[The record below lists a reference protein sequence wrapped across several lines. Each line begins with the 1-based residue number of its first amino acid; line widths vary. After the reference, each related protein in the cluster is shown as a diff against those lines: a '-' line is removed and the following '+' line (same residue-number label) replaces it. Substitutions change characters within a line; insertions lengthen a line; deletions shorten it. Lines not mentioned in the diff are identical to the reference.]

1 MNEEEAGL
9 GNEQLSDAEIIQR
22 IRDEAENGD
31 EEANIVE
38 EESTESVKH
47 ADAVQAFNT
56 CLAWANENN
65 IPLHQILTLRELRDD
80 AFRKSIIKAGQIT
93 IEDFFK

>member
-1 MNEEEAGL
+1 M
-9 GNEQLSDAEIIQR
+9 AES
-22 IRDEAENGD
+22 GD

-38 EESTESVKH
+38 EESTERVKH
-47 ADAVQAFNT
+47 ADAMQALNT

-65 IPLHQILTLRELRDD
+65 IPLHQILTIRKLRDD
-80 AFRKSIIKAGQIT
+80 AFHKSIIKAGQKT